1 MVLTGQGQERG
12 VVAVVDEDVTAL
24 PASMPSV
31 TTDAVHV
38 LRLLWHV
45 STFEVLMLTR
55 VNLTEDLQHVE
66 ASLVRGQE
74 QLVPDQSWSGS
85 LCIGMTSGS
94 RSSVVPDVH
103 ADPAS
108 PNVAQLHGTGLT
120 CYVGVPVLR
129 ADGALYGTVCGLGVG
144 RGQGAL
150 ESLLPGF
157 RVAAELLGGLITS
170 AQLAEERLAEA
181 GRAHGQVLRAALT
194 DPVSGLLNRTGL
206 EQAIARETERQQR
219 YGHLV
224 TVLVCD
230 VDGLKQVNDADG
242 HRAGDELLRAVADR
256 LRGAVRARDVLG
268 RSGGDEFLLLLPD
281 ERRDGR
287 AVERVRRALRDLP
300 VSVGAAESSS
310 AKSLPDARIEAD
322 ARMYRVKLRHK
333 RATNGDSVSVEVD
346 RGTVIVDAGGVVLG
360 SALQVF
366 RELSTGVP
374 SWATIRTDLGLGVV
388 VPLHHGRLVDGRLV
402 LPVSWAQVEGAP
414 RLRSARVM
422 SEGER
427 GALAAWFDQRVS

>member
-1 MVLTGQGQERG
+1 
-12 VVAVVDEDVTAL
+12 
-24 PASMPSV
+24 
-31 TTDAVHV
+31 
-38 LRLLWHV
+38 
-45 STFEVLMLTR
+45 
-55 VNLTEDLQHVE
+55 
-66 ASLVRGQE
+66 
-74 QLVPDQSWSGS
+74 DQSWSGS
-85 LCIGMTSGS
+85 VCIGMTSGT

-103 ADPAS
+103 ADPTC

-120 CYVGVPVLR
+120 CYVGQPVLR
-129 ADGALYGTVCGLGVG
+129 ADGALYGTVCGLGVA
-144 RGQGAL
+144 RREDTL
-150 ESLLPGF
+150 ENLVPGF

-194 DPVSGLLNRTGL
+194 DPVTGLLNRTGL
-206 EQAIARETERQQR
+206 EQAIAQEAERQQR

-230 VDGLKQVNDADG
+230 VDGLKQVNDTDG

-256 LRGAVRARDVLG
+256 LRGAARARDVLG

-300 VSVGAAESSS
+300 VSVGAAESDS
-310 AKSLPDARIEAD
+310 ARSLPDARIEAD
-322 ARMYRVKLRHK
+322 ARMYRVKLRRK
-333 RATNGDSVSVEVD
+333 RATSGDSASVEVD
-346 RGTVIVDAGGVVLG
+346 QGTVIVDADGVVLG

-366 RELSTGVP
+366 RELATGVS

-388 VPLHHGRLVDGRLV
+388 VPLHRGRLVDGRLV

-427 GALAAWFDQRVS
+427 SALAAWFDQRVS